1 MLYSVVLV
9 SALEHESSLSTP
21 ISPPSGASLPPP
33 YRSSPYW
40 SSQSAE
46 LSSLCYIAVSHKL
59 CILHIVMYTHTHTH
73 IYIYT
78 TL

>member
-33 YRSSPYW
+33 YRSSPYR

-46 LSSLCYIAVSHKL
+46 LSSLCYIAASHKL
-59 CILHIVMYTHTHTH
+59 HILHIVMYTY
-73 IYIYT
+73 IYVYT